1 PGFPKLSHFDWWEFA
16 SNELLEIQN
25 HNYNT
30 TSTNTTDDDS
40 SSNEGSVVQQSLHS
54 NTSPVQSYRNY
65 RLLGLFVIDQLIE
78 KSSPSR

>member
-1 PGFPKLSHFDWWEFA
+1 MD
-16 SNELLEIQN
+16 IQN
-25 HNYNT
+25 HNPNT
-30 TSTNTTDDDS
+30 TSTNTTDDNS
-40 SSNEGSVVQQSLHS
+40 RSNSNDDSVVQQSLHS